1 MLCEQAKSSGI
12 YLIGGSIPE
21 RDSSNKLYNT
31 AIVVNRQGNIIAK
44 HRKVHLF
51 DIDVPGKVKF
61 KESDSLTAG
70 NNITFFNTE
79 YGNIGTCVLTRFA
92 YLRAHSFRLH
102 TYPLV
107 LLTYILTRFAYIC
120 THSSRLHTY
129 LTPIH
134 RHWYLL

>member
-1 MLCEQAKSSGI
+1 MLCEQAKCSGI

-31 AIVVNRQGNIIAK
+31 AIVVNREGNIVAK

-70 NNITFFNTE
+70 NDVTFFNTE
-79 YGNIGTCVLTRFA
+79 YGNIGI
-92 YLRAHSFRLH
+92 Y
-102 TYPLV
+102 
-107 LLTYILTRFAYIC
+107 
-120 THSSRLHTY
+120 
-129 LTPIH
+129 
-134 RHWYLL
+134 